1 LGSCAFTSALANAV
15 CTPQSSV
22 LLTHQGKST
31 TTTSAKQSDGKSDN
45 PLPPE
50 LEHCDKALVEKIE
63 AEIVHSGQVVTFD
76 EIAGLE
82 FAKKCVN
89 ELICWLVNMTIFYTA
104 TANCSRLNGTIMDRN
119 KESCDYRAVLS
130 QA

>member
-1 LGSCAFTSALANAV
+1 MFILQLLKTLHDRLGWQIFCETSHITGKQVFFPLLHNDLQNGFLFVLSPNLSVWNNLNSQNKNA
-15 CTPQSSV
+15 
-22 LLTHQGKST
+22 ST
-31 TTTSAKQSDGKSDN
+31 TNSKNSDSKSDN

-63 AEIVHSGQVVTFD
+63 AEIVHTGQVVTFE

-89 ELICWLVNMTIFYTA
+89 ELICW
-104 TANCSRLNGTIMDRN
+104 
-119 KESCDYRAVLS
+119 
-130 QA
+130 

>member
-1 LGSCAFTSALANAV
+1 MNSQNKTA
-15 CTPQSSV
+15 
-22 LLTHQGKST
+22 ST
-31 TTTSAKQSDGKSDN
+31 TNSKNSDCKSDN

-63 AEIVHSGQVVTFD
+63 AEIVHTGQVVTFE

-89 ELICWLVNMTIFYTA
+89 ELICWWEKTA
-104 TANCSRLNGTIMDRN
+104 HFSGVLCYGVLR
-119 KESCDYRAVLS
+119 DYS
-130 QA
+130 

>member
-1 LGSCAFTSALANAV
+1 LRSCGLTSSAVATSV
-15 CTPQSSV
+15 CTPESSV

-31 TTTSAKQSDGKSDN
+31 TTTIAKQLDSKSDN

-89 ELICWLVNMTIFYTA
+89 ELICWLVNMLCLLHCYSKLQSFEWNYHA
-104 TANCSRLNGTIMDRN
+104 
-119 KESCDYRAVLS
+119 
-130 QA
+130 

>member
-1 LGSCAFTSALANAV
+1 MLPNRSTLNAITSAFA
-15 CTPQSSV
+15 TTV
-22 LLTHQGKST
+22 LFNYKMKST
-31 TTTSAKQSDGKSDN
+31 ATSNSKQTDSKNDN
-45 PLPPE
+45 PLPTE

-89 ELICWLVNMTIFYTA
+89 ELICW
-104 TANCSRLNGTIMDRN
+104 
-119 KESCDYRAVLS
+119 
-130 QA
+130 

>member
-1 LGSCAFTSALANAV
+1 MDSKN
-15 CTPQSSV
+15 
-22 LLTHQGKST
+22 
-31 TTTSAKQSDGKSDN
+31 DN

-89 ELICWLVNMTIFYTA
+89 ELICW
-104 TANCSRLNGTIMDRN
+104 
-119 KESCDYRAVLS
+119 
-130 QA
+130 

>member
-1 LGSCAFTSALANAV
+1 MISNIKFYSHYMPSNLYSVCYNLIYQNKNA
-15 CTPQSSV
+15 
-22 LLTHQGKST
+22 ST
-31 TTTSAKQSDGKSDN
+31 TNSKNSDSKSDN

-63 AEIVHSGQVVTFD
+63 AEIVHTGQVVTFE

-89 ELICWLVNMTIFYTA
+89 ELICW
-104 TANCSRLNGTIMDRN
+104 
-119 KESCDYRAVLS
+119 
-130 QA
+130 

>member
-1 LGSCAFTSALANAV
+1 LHSVSNIETTVAPDSVCAYVVLLLLLLLTLY
-15 CTPQSSV
+15 V

-31 TTTSAKQSDGKSDN
+31 TTTSAKQSDSKSDN

-89 ELICWLVNMTIFYTA
+89 ELICW
-104 TANCSRLNGTIMDRN
+104 
-119 KESCDYRAVLS
+119 
-130 QA
+130 

>member
-1 LGSCAFTSALANAV
+1 MCTAESCA
-15 CTPQSSV
+15 
-22 LLTHQGKST
+22 LLNHQGKST
-31 TTTSAKQSDGKSDN
+31 TTASAKQTDSKGDN

-89 ELICWLVNMTIFYTA
+89 ELICWQVNTTKSIAHLKKT
-104 TANCSRLNGTIMDRN
+104 G
-119 KESCDYRAVLS
+119 VV
-130 QA
+130 

>member
-1 LGSCAFTSALANAV
+1 MLPNRSALNAFTFAFAI
-15 CTPQSSV
+15 SV
-22 LLTHQGKST
+22 LCNHKVKST
-31 TTTSAKQSDGKSDN
+31 ATSNGKQKDSKNDN

-63 AEIVHSGQVVTFD
+63 AEIVHTGQVVTFD

-89 ELICWLVNMTIFYTA
+89 ELICW
-104 TANCSRLNGTIMDRN
+104 
-119 KESCDYRAVLS
+119 
-130 QA
+130 